1 MPNIPAPVP
10 AVPNSSIDPFA
21 APGQP
26 AVLNGHTYNN
36 LPAGLAA
43 QVAAVA
49 AMAPMPARRQYRSRR
64 VVENPA
70 PPLPPVQPPVPP
82 PQVYQNLPVALA
94 AQVAALNNQAHPAPV
109 PPRVD
114 IYRHLPQ
121 GLTARVAN
129 LPATHPIRQYQNL
142 QASRNPAPFPM
153 PPPIQPNA
161 AAAAAAA
168 PPPPP
173 PPPPVQPDIPPP
185 PPNNAQGLP
194 KARQPFDPSW
204 PVHHLGKMDVECRSC
219 GALHWMSE
227 RLVGSSKRNPLFGMC
242 CTSGKIK
249 LPKLAD
255 PPGEILNLLSGQD
268 HIAKKFRE
276 NIRRYNNALA
286 MTSLGCKIDDNV
298 NRNGAGPWVF
308 KVHGQLSHKAGS
320 LLPNDGETPLY
331 SQLYIYD
338 GGEALDYRM
347 GHVANRDLDRGTMQ
361 ILQDTL
367 HNHHPGVAM
376 YKQALELT
384 AHMPAEDQCKIA
396 LRFDERTDRRRYNL
410 PTAAAANEIAVII
423 PGDGDQPQDCRDIVL
438 YRRHGPLQYIS
449 EMHPMYLPFHYV
461 LLFPTGQLGWHR
473 RMLRADVP
481 DAPAP
486 AADDE
491 NPLNNNEEV
500 SRKRRYVTQMEWFC
514 YRLFPRVD
522 ESLHLFM
529 SGKLLQEFIVDAWAI
544 TEQSRL
550 TWIKF
555 NQAKLRIYHRQGIAD
570 ALAAD
575 PTVDT
580 ADLGQRIILPSSFSG
595 STRNMIQHCQDAL
608 AINRY
613 YHGADLFLTATANPN
628 WPEIKDALLPGQKPS
643 DRPDLIVRVFYAKMK
658 ELLSDI
664 HKDGIMG
671 RTVARVYTIEFQK
684 RGLPH
689 MHMIIFFHPDAKLR
703 TPEEVDS
710 LLCAE
715 FPDEETEPELFEL
728 VKSVMVHTP
737 CGNEHNNPNA
747 PCIVDEKCSKNFP
760 KQFQDQT
767 VVTTDSYARLRRR
780 DTGKKVK
787 IGQGDSEREVDNRWV
802 VPYCRWLLW
811 KYRCHINVESIA
823 SIKAI
828 KYIYKYVYKGH
839 DRTTMQFGTCQDEV
853 KLYLDARYICS
864 CESCW
869 CLYEFKMH
877 EESPSVMRLQV
888 HLEGEDLISWNE
900 DEAPDAQDVMDRATA
915 RDSKLTA
922 YFKANQNH
930 PEANDLLYQ
939 DLPSK
944 FVWKAK
950 ERKWTLRKKD
960 FSIGRM
966 YYASPRAGERFY
978 LRLLLT
984 AIKGAVSFED
994 LRTVNGH
1001 VCATYREACL
1011 MHGLL
1016 EDDSEWRVCLQEAGD
1031 MASGRQLRNLFV
1043 IILRDCAPSDPLALW
1058 LQFRDKICDDLRYAL
1073 QHHNLRMDPTE
1084 EDVFD
1089 YGLYLIDRLLQV
1101 SNQSLREWPMLPFP
1115 IGNWAELIGN
1125 PLIREQRY
1133 NVDEQAAL
1141 AAENIPRLNQGQRAA
1156 FDEIVK
1162 AVDEQSGK
1170 TFFLHG
1176 PGGTG
1181 KTFTYNII
1189 CYHFR
1194 SQGKIVV
1201 CVASSGIAALL
1212 LIGGRTAH
1220 SCFKIPLKIHEESMC
1235 SFPKN
1240 GELADL
1246 LRITDLIIWDEAPM
1260 QHRHIHECVN
1270 RTFQDIRGNDK
1281 PFGGIVVVFGG
1292 DFKQILP
1299 VIVKGSRAQIVGA
1312 NLQRSHLWRSITVL
1326 RLTQNMRLDTDND
1339 VEREFAQWQLRVGHG
1354 DFTDPSDNI
1363 TLPNHFHCPENT
1375 VQSLID
1381 TIYPGVG
1388 TNPQPDQY
1396 YADRTILCSRNDDV
1410 HELNKKI
1417 LDSFPGDE
1425 KVYLSAD
1432 SIPIT
1437 ERNGEQ
1443 GDLMYPVEYLNSIQC
1458 SGIPLHKVTLK
1469 IGCPVMVLR
1478 NIDPSQGICNG
1489 TRGVVTRMQS
1499 RVIEI
1504 RLLTGEFKGKK
1515 AFIPRMNLNP
1525 QDTQIPFEFN
1535 RRQFPINLCFTMTI
1549 NKSQGQSV
1557 ANVGLNLQASV
1568 FTHGQLYVAISRVT
1582 SSQNIKAIWEENNPN
1597 SVTKNIV
1604 YPEVIID

>member
-1 MPNIPAPVP
+1 LPNIPAPLP
-10 AVPNSSIDPFA
+10 AVPNSSVDPFA
-21 APGQP
+21 APRQP
-26 AVLNGHTYNN
+26 VVLNGQTYNN
-36 LPAGLAA
+36 LPAELAA
-43 QVAAVA
+43 QVA
-49 AMAPMPARRQYRSRR
+49 AMAPMPAPRLRRGRR
-64 VVENPA
+64 AAQNPA
-70 PPLPPVQPPVPP
+70 PPLPPIQPQVPP
-82 PQVYQNLPVALA
+82 PQVYQNLPAALA
-94 AQVAALNNQAHPAPV
+94 AQVAALNNQAYPAPL
-109 PPRVD
+109 PPH
-114 IYRHLPQ
+114 YHHFPQ
-121 GLTARVAN
+121 GLTAHVAN
-129 LPATHPIRQYQNL
+129 LPAMQPVRQYQ
-142 QASRNPAPFPM
+142 APRNPAPAPAPFPM
-153 PPPIQPNA
+153 PPPIQPDA
-161 AAAAAAA
+161 PLPVEPDE
-168 PPPPP
+168 PPPL
-173 PPPPVQPDIPPP
+173 PDNPD
-185 PPNNAQGLP
+185 ALP
-194 KARQPFDPSW
+194 EARKPFDPNW
-204 PVHHLGKMDVECRSC
+204 PVHYLGKMDVVCPSC
-219 GALHWMSE
+219 KAFHWMDE
-227 RLVGSSKRNPLFGMC
+227 RLVKSSKRNPLFGMC
-242 CTSGKIK
+242 CTSGKIR
-249 LPKLAD
+249 LPRLAD

-276 NIRRYNNALA
+276 NIRKYNNALA
-286 MTSLGCKIDDNV
+286 MTSLGCKVDDTV
-298 NRNGAGPWVF
+298 NRNGAGPYVF
-308 KVHGQLSHKAGS
+308 KVHGKLSHKAGS
-320 LLPNDGETPLY
+320 LLPEEGQTPLY

-347 GHVANRDLDRGTMQ
+347 GHAANHDLDRGTMQ
-361 ILQDTL
+361 TLQDTL

-384 AHMPAEDQCKIA
+384 ANMPPEQQCKIA
-396 LRFDERTDRRRYNL
+396 LRFDESTDRRRYNL
-410 PTAAAANEIAVII
+410 PTAAAANEVAVIL

-438 YRRHGPLQYIS
+438 YRRQGEPLQRIS
-449 EMHPMYLPFHYV
+449 EMHPMYPSLHYV
-461 LLFPTGQLGWHR
+461 LLFPTGQLGWHK
-473 RMLRADVP
+473 RMLREDAP
-481 DAPAP
+481 DAPPP
-486 AADDE
+486 AADEE
-491 NPLNNNEEV
+491 NPLNDNEEV
-500 SRKRRYVTQMEWFC
+500 SRKRRYVTQAEWFR

-529 SGKLLQEFIVDAWAI
+529 AGKLLQEFIVDGWAI

-550 TWIKF
+550 TWVKL

-570 ALAAD
+570 AIAAD
-575 PTVDT
+575 PTVNA

-628 WPEIKDALLPGQKPS
+628 WPEIKEALLPGQKPS
-643 DRPDLIVRVFYAKMK
+643 DRPDLIVRVFHAKMNQM
-658 ELLSDI
+658 LNDI
-664 HKDGIMG
+664 HKKGVMG

-703 TPEEVDS
+703 TPEDVDS

-715 FPDEETEPELFEL
+715 FPDEETQPELFEL

-747 PCIVDEKCSKNFP
+747 PCIEKEKCTKSFP
-760 KQFQDQT
+760 KPFQDQT
-767 VVTTDSYARLRRR
+767 TVTTDSYARLRRR
-780 DTGKKVK
+780 NTGKKFKV
-787 IGQGDSEREVDNRWV
+787 GSGNSEREVDNSWV
-802 VPYCRWLLW
+802 VPYCPWLLW

-839 DRTTMQFGTCQDEV
+839 DRTTMQFGTCEDEA
-853 KLYLDARYICS
+853 KLYLDARYLSS
-864 CESCW
+864 CESSW
-869 CLYEFKMH
+869 RLYEFHMH
-877 EESPSVMRLQV
+877 EESPGVTRLQV
-888 HLEGEDLISWNE
+888 HLAGEDLISWNE
-900 DEAPDAQDVMDRATA
+900 DEAPDAEDVMDRATA

-922 YFKANQNH
+922 YFKANEKY
-930 PEANDLLYQ
+930 PEAKNLLYQ
-939 DLPSK
+939 DFPSK
-944 FVWKAK
+944 FVWQAK
-950 ERKWTLRKKD
+950 KREWTPRKQN

-966 YYASPRAGERFY
+966 YFTSPRAGERFY
-978 LRLLLT
+978 LRTLLT
-984 AIKGAVSFED
+984 AIKGAISFES
-994 LRTVNGH
+994 LRTFEDYL
-1001 VCATYREACL
+1001 CSSYREACL

-1016 EDDSEWRVCLQEAGD
+1016 EDDSEWRLCLQEAGQ
-1031 MASGRQLRNLFV
+1031 MASGHQLRNLFV
-1043 IILRDCAPSDPLALW
+1043 IVLRECAPSDPLALW
-1058 LQFRDKICDDLRYAL
+1058 MQFREKICDDLRHAL
-1073 QHHNLRMDPTE
+1073 QRRNLRVNPTE
-1084 EDVFD
+1084 EEVFD
-1089 YGLYLIDRLLQV
+1089 YGLYLIDRILQV
-1101 SNQSLREWPMLPFP
+1101 SNQSLREWPMLPYP
-1115 IGNWAELIGN
+1115 VGNWAELIGN

-1141 AAENIPRLNQGQRAA
+1141 AAENIPKLNQEQHSA

-1162 AVDEQSGK
+1162 AVDEQSGQ

-1176 PGGTG
+1176 AGGTG
-1181 KTFTYNII
+1181 KTFLYNIL
-1189 CYHFR
+1189 CFHFR
-1194 SQGKIVV
+1194 SQAKIVV

-1220 SCFKIPLKIHEESMC
+1220 SCFKIPLKIHEESVC

-1246 LRITDLIIWDEAPM
+1246 LRMTDLIIWDEAPM

-1270 RTFQDIRGNDK
+1270 RTFQDVRGNDK

-1299 VIVKGSRAQIVGA
+1299 VIVKGSRAQVVGA
-1312 NLQRSHLWRSITVL
+1312 NLQRSHLWHSITVL
-1326 RLTQNMRLDTDND
+1326 RLTQNMRLNTANNI
-1339 VEREFAQWQLRVGHG
+1339 ERQFAEWQLRVGHG

-1363 TLPNHFHCPENT
+1363 TLPDHFHCPENT
-1375 VQSLID
+1375 VESLID
-1381 TIYPGVG
+1381 TIYPGVS
-1388 TNPQPDQY
+1388 TTPQPDQY
-1396 YADRTILCSRNDDV
+1396 FANRTILCSRNDDV

-1425 KVYLSAD
+1425 KIYLSAD
-1432 SIPIT
+1432 SIPAGDG
-1437 ERNGEQ
+1437 NGEQ
-1443 GDLMYPVEYLNSIQC
+1443 GDLMYPVEYLNTIQC
-1458 SGIPLHKVTLK
+1458 SGLPLHKVTLK

-1515 AFIPRMNLNP
+1515 AFVPRMNINP

-1557 ANVGLNLQASV
+1557 ANVGLNLQSSV
-1568 FTHGQLYVAISRVT
+1568 FTHGQLYVGISRVT
-1582 SSQNIKAIWEENNPN
+1582 ASQNIKAIWEENNPN